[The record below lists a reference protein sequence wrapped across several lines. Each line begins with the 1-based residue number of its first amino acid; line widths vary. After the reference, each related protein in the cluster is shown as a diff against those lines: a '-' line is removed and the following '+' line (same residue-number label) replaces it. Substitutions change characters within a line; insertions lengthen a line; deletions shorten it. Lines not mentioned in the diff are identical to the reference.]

1 MLGNRL
7 AEINA
12 FVEVG
17 RRLSFVRA
25 ADQLGLHV
33 SAVSRA
39 VAALETRLGVRLL
52 QRTTRQ
58 VGLTEAG
65 RAHLARCEA
74 LLAEL
79 QEAES
84 AASALGGALRGTL
97 RVSAPTGLGLT
108 HITPAL
114 ADFLAEH
121 PHLAL
126 DLHLSNRNVDLVEE
140 GFDLAIRVGALRDSR
155 LAARRLGD
163 SRRILVASPGYVERH
178 GAPRR
183 AAELASHACLVLDVG
198 ALPERWMLQRRG
210 GRSTVRANT
219 ALRSNNALALLDA
232 CRAGAGIALLPHFA
246 VTADMAARRLLHLL
260 PAWAAA
266 EQGIFAI
273 YPGNRFIPAKVR
285 AFVDFLDDRLRG
297 LAPLPAVAER
307 SLPPARK
314 RARRSAVRQ

>member
-1 MLGNRL
+1 MLETRL
-7 AEINA
+7 TEIAA
-12 FVEVG
+12 FVEVA

-25 ADQLGLHV
+25 AEQLGLHV
-33 SAVSRA
+33 SGVSRA

-65 RAHLARCEA
+65 RVHLARCEA
-74 LLAEL
+74 VLAEL

-97 RVSAPTGLGLT
+97 RVSAPSGLGLT
-108 HITPAL
+108 HMTPML
-114 ADFLAEH
+114 ADFLERH
-121 PHLAL
+121 PELTL

-140 GFDLAIRVGALRDSR
+140 GFDVAIRVGALRDSR

-163 SRRILVASPGYVERH
+163 SRRILVASPAYLERC

-183 AAELASHACLVLDVG
+183 PADLAGHACLVLDIG
-198 ALPERWMLQRRG
+198 ALPERWTLQRRG
-210 GRSTVRANT
+210 ARASVRAKT
-219 ALRSNNALALLDA
+219 RLRSNHALALLDA
-232 CRAGAGIALLPHFA
+232 CRAGSGIALLPQF
-246 VTADMAARRLLHLL
+246 VVDADLIAGRLIHLL

-285 AFVDFLDDRLRG
+285 AFVDFVDAGLRG
-297 LAPLPAVAER
+297 LASASATARAR
-307 SLPPARK
+307 SPQITAKQPRK
-314 RARRSAVRQ
+314 R